1 MGAALGLIGP
11 LMSIGGALFGG
22 GSTASSVPQ
31 APPVYQPTGQAAAD
45 TSLQAGIQHQA
56 GAVPQA
62 DQATQFLYNNPGA
75 SGAQWGANVAGG
87 LGEAAGLSQ
96 FTQGQNLTGTGNS
109 LVPYAQQALQTGFDP
124 MGDVYKQQFQ
134 QNTDQTRALLEARG
148 IDSTP
153 YGAGVES
160 QSNLNFNNAWQQ
172 NALQRQQTG
181 AGTATNLLG
190 QQANDITQGA
200 NLSGQ
205 APGTFMGGASMP
217 YNINQTIGS
226 NQLGALGQGQNI
238 QQTPIA
244 NWMQYMGIG
253 QNASGVA
260 TTQQGQN
267 LNQNALAW
275 NQNQQLGQNLG
286 AGMQGV
292 AKGWPAFAA
301 SNGMAGGP
309 GSGGFATNSWGQS
322 NPGVAGSAYQGPVA

>member
-1 MGAALGLIGP
+1 
-11 LMSIGGALFGG
+11 MSIFGSLFGG
-22 GSTASSVPQ
+22 GSTASNVPQ
-31 APPVYQPTGQAAAD
+31 APPVYQPTGQAGAD
-45 TSLQAGIQHQA
+45 QSLQAGIAGQQ

-62 DQATQFLYNNPGA
+62 NQAVQNLYNNPGA
-75 SGAQWGANVAGG
+75 PAAQAGANVAGG
-87 LGEAAGLSQ
+87 LGQAAGLSQ

-124 MGDVYKQQFQ
+124 MGNVYNQQFQ

-160 QSNLNFNNAWQQ
+160 QSNLNFNNAWEQ

-190 QQANDITQGA
+190 QQTNDVLQGQ

-205 APGTFMGGASMP
+205 GAGTYMTGSQMP
-217 YNINQTIGS
+217 YNTAQTIGQ
-226 NQLGALGQGQNI
+226 NQLGAIGQGQAI
-238 QQTPIA
+238 QQTPLA
-244 NWMQYMGIG
+244 NWMQYLQLG
-253 QNASGVA
+253 QGAAGVG
-260 TTQQGQN
+260 TQQQQTN
-267 LNQNALAW
+267 LNQNQLGW

-286 AGMQGV
+286 AGLAGLS
-292 AKGWPAFAA
+292 K
-301 SNGMAGGP
+301 GMAPMAG

-322 NPGVAGSAYQGPVA
+322 NPGVAGSAYYGPVA